1 MVKNTCP
8 AKRRPTDNKCIEQN
22 TYIKKNKQGFDC
34 CYKIRNK
41 KNDYSLDKVKTFSYT
56 STKENSKRVPTK
68 AEKPE
73 KKVKET
79 AKKAEKP
86 EKKVKE
92 TAKKTEKPEK
102 KVKEPKVK
110 AEKPVKKVKETAKKT
125 EKPEKKVKEPKVK
138 AEKPEKK
145 VKAEKPEKKVKEPK
159 VKAEK
164 PVKKVKE
171 TEKKVKEPKV
181 KAENPAKKSSSS
193 KEAKKKTSPI
203 IVPVKKSSSP
213 KEAKKKTTPIMEH
226 AKKSTSD
233 KEPEKIHY
241 YFQYDINSLL
251 INLNNQIDSLIESM
265 KDPDYKYSVK
275 RAFHINAFDTKSSS
289 VDNLINILKTKF
301 KSLKIVRKEDTL
313 AVLQYGKI
321 YIGFHTNTVE
331 DRPIQIVFGCDMTEE
346 GMNSWF
352 KKEGKFPKSEYDIYN
367 NPFYN
372 SEGVYDDDQDEM
384 DAPASPYN
392 PKKKLSKEFLNDFD
406 MMLEQLKQN
415 VDECIRDGV
424 QSEYYDHEVFESN
437 TADPN
442 TANIN
447 NLINLLKT
455 KFSPLKIVE
464 TSKRLAI
471 VRYKKIYIGMHTN
484 KQVSGVIDILFG
496 CDATEEGISEW
507 FSQEGSF

>member
-8 AKRRPTDNKCIEQN
+8 VKRRPIDNKCIEQN

-41 KNDYSLDKVKTFSYT
+41 KNEYSLDKVKTFSYT
-56 STKENSKRVPTK
+56 SAKDNSKRAP
-68 AEKPE
+68 
-73 KKVKET
+73 
-79 AKKAEKP
+79 AKTEKP

-92 TAKKTEKPEK
+92 TAKKTENPVK

-125 EKPEKKVKEPKVK
+125 EKPVKKVKET
-138 AEKPEKK
+138 A
-145 VKAEKPEKKVKEPK
+145 KKVKEPK

-181 KAENPAKKSSSS
+181 KAEKPAKKSSSP
-193 KEAKKKTSPI
+193 KEAKKKTTPI

-213 KEAKKKTTPIMEH
+213 KEAKKKTTPIME
-226 AKKSTSD
+226 
-233 KEPEKIHY
+233 PEKIHY

-251 INLNNQIDSLIESM
+251 INLNNQVDSLIESM

-275 RAFHINAFDTKSSS
+275 RAFHINAFDTKSSN

-384 DAPASPYN
+384 DAPASPYK

-406 MMLEQLKQN
+406 MMLEQLKKN